1 MSSALSIYELFMSLM
16 YLVNGAQFSIIKC
29 FLLFSFTPSAAE
41 FGAVIV
47 SHTSIYQSL
56 WSNKLDLNV
65 NLTLNLVW
73 LLALFVVH
81 DALFNSTYF
90 VVLNLLGLFGRF

>member
-41 FGAVIV
+41 FGVVIV

-56 WSNKLDLNV
+56 
-65 NLTLNLVW
+65 
-73 LLALFVVH
+73 
-81 DALFNSTYF
+81 
-90 VVLNLLGLFGRF
+90 